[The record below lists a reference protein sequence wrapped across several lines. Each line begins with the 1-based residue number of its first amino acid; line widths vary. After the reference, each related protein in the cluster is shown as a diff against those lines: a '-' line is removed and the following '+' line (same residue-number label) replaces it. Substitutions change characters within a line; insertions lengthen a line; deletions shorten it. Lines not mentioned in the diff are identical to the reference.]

1 MTEVT
6 KKVRLANG
14 VEMPTIG
21 YGTWQVEN
29 SPAGAGAV
37 EKAIQAGYRHIDGAA
52 RYENEKSVGEGIR
65 MSGIARE
72 ELFVTSKVWF
82 THRSYEKVLEACDA
96 TLKDLGLD
104 YVDLYL
110 IHWPAVVKNY
120 ENWEEVNAETWRAM
134 ENIYRAGKARAIGV
148 SNFLPQHL
156 EPLLKT
162 AKITPMVNQIEFRPG
177 YPQTEC
183 AKWCMER
190 GILPEA
196 WRPLWA
202 GAALT
207 GELMTELSEKYGFLV
222 NIDLIAGLEAE
233 SAETFASGV
242 EKAVE
247 TGADNITVHC
257 LSLKSGAKMKEEIN
271 IAAIIPVLIFNL
283 LNNTPI
289 NTSSSRIGAIKIE
302 DNTSMKKEK
311 GSRYSGVISS
321 IGTLSGYIKP

>member
-29 SPAGAGAV
+29 SPAGAEAV

-65 MSGIARE
+65 KSGIARE

-134 ENIYRAGKARAIGV
+134 ETIYREGKARAIGV

-196 WRPLWA
+196 WRPLGA

-207 GELMTELSEKYGFLV
+207 GELMTELSEKYGKTTAQICLRWVLQHGLTPLV
-222 NIDLIAGLEAE
+222 KSANPVRMRENLEVYD
-233 SAETFASGV
+233 F
-242 EKAVE
+242 
-247 TGADNITVHC
+247 C
-257 LSLKSGAKMKEEIN
+257 LSKEDMDRIDALPQDDAGAENPEEL
-271 IAAIIPVLIFNL
+271 VE
-283 LNNTPI
+283 
-289 NTSSSRIGAIKIE
+289 R
-302 DNTSMKKEK
+302 
-311 GSRYSGVISS
+311 
-321 IGTLSGYIKP
+321 